1 MRTDRCYAAAD
12 LGASNGRVMVGRWEG
27 DRLRL
32 VEAARFANQALPVR
46 GTLRW
51 NTLGILAG
59 IVDGLAQA
67 SHTHPVASLGID
79 TWGVDYGRLD
89 ASGALLGQP
98 VSYRDGRTGPWVERL
113 RERIGDEELYAATG
127 IQPAAFNTVYQLLA
141 EAEGPSWDATARM
154 LLTPDLMMYLL
165 GAEPGT
171 EATIASTTGL
181 WNVATRDWN
190 DELAKMC
197 GLDLGLFAPLREPGA
212 QIGSLSAEFAEV
224 TGLDASFS
232 LIAVG
237 SHDTASAVAAVPAQ
251 AGGVCYL
258 SSGTWSMIGLE
269 LDSPIVTPAALR
281 AGFTNEAGI
290 DDTVLFMR
298 NLSGLWP
305 LQECQRQWRTEGRE
319 HRLPTLLA
327 GAAEVP
333 ALRSVVDAG
342 SEEFLAPGGMPERIR
357 QVCAAIGQ
365 PVPSSEAEIVRCI
378 LDSLALAYRESFRQ
392 AQELA
397 GREASVIHLVG
408 GGSQNELLAQ
418 LTADACGVEVVAGP
432 VEAAAYGNV
441 LVQARTLGDIS
452 GGLPQLREVVR
463 HSVEL
468 RRYRPLGDQRIWER
482 AAARL

>member
-12 LGASNGRVMVGRWEG
+12 LGGSNGRVMVGRWEG
-27 DRLRL
+27 HRLRL
-32 VEAARFANQALPVR
+32 TEAARFANQALPVR
-46 GTLRW
+46 GTLHW
-51 NTLGILAG
+51 NTLGIVAG
-59 IVDGLAQA
+59 IVDGLAA
-67 SHTHPVASLGID
+67 AARTHPVASLGID

-98 VSYRDGRTGPWVERL
+98 VSYRDARTGPWVERL
-113 RERIGDEELYAATG
+113 RERIADEELYAATG
-127 IQPAAFNTVYQLLA
+127 IQPAAFNTIYQLLA
-141 EAEGPSWDATARM
+141 EAEGPSWDATARV

-181 WNVATRDWN
+181 WNVDTRDWHA
-190 DELAKMC
+190 ELAGVC

-212 QIGSLSAEFAEV
+212 RIGSLSAEFAEA
-224 TGLDASFS
+224 TGLEASFS

-237 SHDTASAVAAVPAQ
+237 SHDTASAVAAVPAEEDE
-251 AGGVCYL
+251 VCYL

-269 LDSPIVTPAALR
+269 LDSPVVTPEALR

-290 DDTVLFMR
+290 DHTVLFMR

-305 LQECQRQWRTEGRE
+305 LQECQRQWRAQGQQHE
-319 HRLPTLLA
+319 LQSLLA
-327 GAAEVP
+327 AAADVP
-333 ALRSVVDAG
+333 VLRSVVDAG
-342 SEEFLAPGGMPERIR
+342 SEEFLSPGEMPERIR
-357 QVCAAIGQ
+357 RACAATGQ
-365 PVPSSEAEIVRCI
+365 PVPGSEAEIVRCI

-397 GREASVIHLVG
+397 GRECARIHLVG
-408 GGSQNELLAQ
+408 GGSQNTLLAQ

-441 LVQARTLGDIS
+441 LVQARTLGDVA
-452 GGLPQLREVVR
+452 GGLTELREVVR
-463 HSVEL
+463 RSVEP
-468 RRYRPLGDQRIWER
+468 RRYRPRGDQGMWEK
-482 AAARL
+482 AAAR